1 MAIYNVRCYYNT
13 GFNAVNIPSSPD
25 VLKQFTPHTFP
36 ALEVLQDLGL
46 SEIKI
51 KATWGQ
57 AQEIDYICLYQPTT
71 VEGQVEKAV
80 YYIVTG
86 IPEMVATDVAKL
98 PVVCDY
104 YNTAGGIN
112 YIDILDGITSRVTVS
127 KDIPKTGW
135 NPTSSEDYLYGE
147 DPLLAPSGPLN
158 LVTDWQRVYSRDY
171 HSYIETTLDLVQTD
185 LTSLGKVYYESEAE
199 GETSGQT
206 VTPRVNVSELTT
218 TLIDANLGDANN
230 YINPETRIYQVDDNY
245 TGWQGDPDATARN
258 SIGAGIATARSL
270 GVEDAI
276 LNKVIIPVDAVET
289 TKMYQNWSRT
299 YKDGTT
305 KRRTDQKI
313 TYMKGVAKKVAVD
326 GSDVAGSLVDY
337 SDYGVTI
344 HNNRLL
350 YGSYTPIGMMTTA
363 GNKVELNL
371 EQVSVGDG
379 NINIRSYTD
388 PSLGGCPYY
397 MFERADISQKTI
409 GGYNEEVGVFS
420 QAVAGLT
427 WKQAPL
433 KFSETKGNLLNAIE
447 LRNSRMM
454 ADTSAANFVRS
465 NDYSKSVNALNTL
478 MSSMN
483 SVTSMNSGAMNAI
496 RDRSLSVLGMN
507 RGVAD
512 AIGGNAQ
519 GLVGSMTQGFVN
531 NVGLDVQRQNEE
543 DSYLAAK
550 GAELTRYAVTQNV
563 FVPEI
568 KFPYNSTFFR
578 DLFGEGILIYRY
590 KYSKADVKRIDKLLT
605 MYGYKVTK
613 QLEKKDFSSRKYF
626 NYIEC
631 SSLSVQAQGNY
642 NTIAV
647 SDGISKQLQVGTRLW
662 HVKPDSS
669 HYTNNPI
676 V

>member
-1 MAIYNVRCYYNT
+1 MATYNVRCYYNT

-51 KATWGQ
+51 KANWGQ
-57 AQEIDYICLYQPTT
+57 AQEIDYICLYTPTT

-86 IPEMVATDVAKL
+86 IPEMVATDVAVL

-112 YIDILDGITSRVTVS
+112 HIDILDGITSRVTVS

-135 NPTSSEDYLYGE
+135 NPTDSENYLYGE
-147 DPLLAPSGPLN
+147 DPLLAPSAPLN
-158 LVTDWQRVYSRDY
+158 LETKWDNIYSTDY
-171 HSYIETTLDLVQTD
+171 HSYIETTLDLVKTD

-199 GETSGQT
+199 GVTSGQT
-206 VTPRVNVSELTT
+206 VVPRANVSDLTT
-218 TLIDANLGDANN
+218 TLVDAKLGNISGT

-245 TGWQGDPDATARN
+245 TGWLGDPDATARA

-270 GVEDAI
+270 GIEDAI
-276 LNKVIIPVDAVET
+276 LNKVIIPEDAVET
-289 TKMYQNWSRT
+289 TKIYQNWSRT
-299 YKDGTT
+299 YKDGTS
-305 KRRTDQKI
+305 KRRTDQQI
-313 TYMKGVAKKVAVD
+313 TYMKGVAKKVALE
-326 GSDVAGSLVDY
+326 SSLTDY
-337 SDYGVTI
+337 HYDLTI

-371 EQVSVGDG
+371 EQVSVEDG
-379 NINIRSYTD
+379 KINIRSYTD

-397 MFERADISQKTI
+397 MFERADVSATTI
-409 GGYNEEVGVFS
+409 GSDEPGMFS

-433 KFSETKGNLLNAIE
+433 KFSETKGSLLNAIE

-454 ADTSAANFVRS
+454 ADTEASNFVRS

-478 MSSMN
+478 MSSVN
-483 SVTSMNSGAMNAI
+483 SVASMNSGSMNAI

-507 RGVAD
+507 RGVAG

-531 NVGLDVQRQNEE
+531 STGLDVQRQNAEE
-543 DSYLAAK
+543 SYLAAK
-550 GAELTRYAVTQNV
+550 GAELTRYAVTQSV

-578 DLFGEGILIYRY
+578 DLFGEGILLYRY
-590 KYSKADVKRIDKLLT
+590 KYSKSDVKRIDKLLT

-613 QLEKKDFSSRKYF
+613 ELEKKDFNSRKYF

-631 SSLSVQAQGNY
+631 STLSVQAKGNY

-647 SDGISKQLQVGTRLW
+647 NDGISKQLQVGTRLW

-669 HYTNNPI
+669 YYTDNPI

>member
-1 MAIYNVRCYYNT
+1 MATYNVRCYYNT

-57 AQEIDYICLYQPTT
+57 AQEIDYICLYTPTT

-158 LVTDWQRVYSRDY
+158 LVTSWERVYSTDY

-185 LTSLGKVYYESEAE
+185 LTNIGKVYYESEAE

-206 VTPRVNVSELTT
+206 ITPRVHVSELTT
-218 TLIDANLGDANN
+218 TLIDNKLSSEYGT
-230 YINPETRIYQVDDNY
+230 YINPETRIYQVDDEY
-245 TGWQGDPDATARN
+245 TGWQGDHDATARN
-258 SIGAGIATARSL
+258 SIGAGIATARAL
-270 GVEDAI
+270 GIEDAI

-299 YKDGTT
+299 YKDGTS
-305 KRRTDQKI
+305 KRRTDQQI
-313 TYMKGVAKKVAVD
+313 TYMKGVAKKV
-326 GSDVAGSLVDY
+326 SLTPNSNLSDY
-337 SDYGVTI
+337 SDYGLTI

-363 GNKVELNL
+363 GNKVELNM
-371 EQVSVGDG
+371 EQVSVGNG
-379 NINIRSYTD
+379 TINIRSYTD

-397 MFERADISQKTI
+397 MFERADMTPRTTT
-409 GGYNEEVGVFS
+409 GDDEVGMFS

-433 KFSETKGNLLNAIE
+433 KFSETRGSLLNAIE

-454 ADTSAANFVRS
+454 ADTSAANFVRG

-478 MSSMN
+478 MSSVN

-496 RDRSLSVLGMN
+496 NDRSLSVLGMN
-507 RGVAD
+507 RGVAG

-519 GLVGSMTQGFVN
+519 GLVGSLTQGFVN
-531 NVGLDVQRQNEE
+531 STGLYVQRQNAEA
-543 DSYLAAK
+543 SYLAAK
-550 GAELTRYAVTQNV
+550 GAELTQYAVTQNV

-578 DLFGEGILIYRY
+578 DLFGEGILLYRY

-613 QLEKKDFSSRKYF
+613 QLEKKDFISRKYF

-631 SSLSVQAQGNY
+631 SSLSVQARGNY

>member
-1 MAIYNVRCYYNT
+1 MATYNVRCYYNT

-51 KATWGQ
+51 KATWRQ
-57 AQEIDYICLYQPTT
+57 AQEIDYICLYTPTEI
-71 VEGQVEKAV
+71 EGQVEKAV

-158 LVTDWQRVYSRDY
+158 LVTKWERVYSTDY

-185 LTSLGKVYYESEAE
+185 LTNIGKVYYETEAE
-199 GETSGQT
+199 GVTSGQT
-206 VTPRVNVSELTT
+206 VTPRVTVSDLTT
-218 TLIDANLGDANN
+218 TLVDAKLGNTTGT
-230 YINPETRIYQVDDNY
+230 YINPETRIYRLDDETN
-245 TGWQGDPDATARN
+245 GWAGDPDATARE

-270 GVEDAI
+270 RVEDAI
-276 LNKVIIPVDAVET
+276 LNKVIIPVDAVEV
-289 TKMYQNWSRT
+289 TKEYQNWSRT

-313 TYMKGVAKKVAVD
+313 TYMKGVAKKAAVEFN
-326 GSDVAGSLVDY
+326 SDY
-337 SDYGVTI
+337 SEYGITI

-363 GNKVELNL
+363 GNKVELNM
-371 EQVSVGDG
+371 EQVSVGNG
-379 NINIRSYTD
+379 TVNIRSYTD

-397 MFERADISQKTI
+397 MFERTDISPRTTI
-409 GGYNEEVGVFS
+409 GDDEVGMFS
-420 QAVAGLT
+420 QAVSGLT

-433 KFSETKGNLLNAIE
+433 KFSETKGSLLNAIE

-465 NDYSKSVNALNTL
+465 NDYAQSVNALNTL
-478 MSSMN
+478 MSSVG

-496 RDRSLSVLGMN
+496 NDRSLSVLGMN
-507 RGVAD
+507 RGVAG

-531 NVGLDVQRQNEE
+531 DIGLDVQRQNAEA
-543 DSYLAAK
+543 SYLAAK
-550 GAELTRYAVTQNV
+550 GAELTQYAVTQNV

-578 DLFGEGILIYRY
+578 DLFGEGILLYRY

-613 QLEKKDFSSRKYF
+613 QLEKKDFTSRQYF

-631 SSLSVQAQGNY
+631 SSLSVQAKGNY

>member
-1 MAIYNVRCYYNT
+1 MATYNVRCYYNT

-57 AQEIDYICLYQPTT
+57 AQEIDYICLYTPTT

-158 LVTDWQRVYSRDY
+158 LVTIWERVYSKDY
-171 HSYIETTLDLVQTD
+171 HPYIETTLDLVQTD
-185 LTSLGKVYYESEAE
+185 LTSIGKVYYESEAE
-199 GETSGQT
+199 GENLGQT
-206 VTPRVNVSELTT
+206 VTPRVNVSDLTT
-218 TLIDANLGDANN
+218 TLIDNKLSSEYGT
-230 YINPETRIYQVDDNY
+230 YINPETRIYQVDDVY
-245 TGWQGDPDATARN
+245 TGWQGDPDATVRA
-258 SIGAGIATARSL
+258 SIGSGIATARSL

-305 KRRTDQKI
+305 KRRTDQQI
-313 TYMKGVAKKVAVD
+313 TYMKGVAKKV
-326 GSDVAGSLVDY
+326 SIPPTSNLTNY
-337 SDYGVTI
+337 SDYGLTI

-363 GNKVELNL
+363 GNKVELNA
-371 EQVSVGDG
+371 EQVSVGNG
-379 NINIRSYTD
+379 TINIRSYTD

-397 MFERADISQKTI
+397 MFERTDMSPRQTT
-409 GGYNEEVGVFS
+409 GDDDEVGMFS
-420 QAVAGLT
+420 QAVSGLT

-433 KFSETKGNLLNAIE
+433 KFSEAKGNLLNAIE
-447 LRNSRMM
+447 LRNSRMI

-465 NDYSKSVNALNTL
+465 NDYAQSVNALNTL
-478 MSSMN
+478 MSSVN

-496 RDRSLSVLGMN
+496 NDRSLSVLGMN
-507 RGVAD
+507 RGVAG

-531 NVGLDVQRQNEE
+531 DIGLDVQRQNAEA
-543 DSYLAAK
+543 SYLAAK
-550 GAELTRYAVTQNV
+550 GAELTQYAVTQNV

-578 DLFGEGILIYRY
+578 DLFGEGILLYRY

-631 SSLSVQAQGNY
+631 SSLSVQAKGNY

>member
-1 MAIYNVRCYYNT
+1 MATYNVRCYYNT

-51 KATWGQ
+51 KATWKQ
-57 AQEIDYICLYQPTT
+57 AQQIDYVCLYTPTEI
-71 VEGQVEKAV
+71 EGQVEKAV

-158 LVTDWQRVYSRDY
+158 LVTSWERVYSTDY

-185 LTSLGKVYYESEAE
+185 LTNIGKVYYESEAE
-199 GETSGQT
+199 GETLGQT

-218 TLIDANLGDANN
+218 TLVDNKLSSTTGT
-230 YINPETRIYQVDDNY
+230 YINPETRIYQVDDEY
-245 TGWQGDPDATARN
+245 TGWQGDPDATARA
-258 SIGAGIATARSL
+258 SIGSGIATARSL
-270 GVEDAI
+270 RVEDAV

-289 TKMYQNWSRT
+289 TKAYQNWSRT
-299 YKDGTT
+299 YKDGTS
-305 KRRTDQKI
+305 KRRTDQQI
-313 TYMKGVAKKVAVD
+313 TYMKGVAKKVALTPN
-326 GSDVAGSLVDY
+326 SNLSDY
-337 SDYGVTI
+337 SDYGLTI

-363 GNKVELNL
+363 GNKVELNM
-371 EQVSVGDG
+371 EQVSVGNG
-379 NINIRSYTD
+379 TINIRSYTD

-397 MFERADISQKTI
+397 MFERADMTPRTTT
-409 GGYNEEVGVFS
+409 GDDEVGMFS

-433 KFSETKGNLLNAIE
+433 KFSETRGSLLNAIE

-454 ADTSAANFVRS
+454 ADTSAANFVRN
-465 NDYSKSVNALNTL
+465 NDYAQSVNALNTL
-478 MSSMN
+478 FSSVN

-496 RDRSLSVLGMN
+496 NNGGLSVLGMN
-507 RGVAD
+507 QGVAG
-512 AIGGNAQ
+512 AIGGNAH

-531 NVGLDVQRQNEE
+531 DVGLDVQRQNAEV
-543 DSYLAAK
+543 SYLAAK
-550 GAELTRYAVTQNV
+550 GAELTQYAVTQNV

-578 DLFGEGILIYRY
+578 DLFGEGILLYRY

-631 SSLSVQAQGNY
+631 SSLSVQAKGNY

>member
-1 MAIYNVRCYYNT
+1 MATYNVRCYYNT

-25 VLKQFTPHTFP
+25 VLKEFTPHTFP

-57 AQEIDYICLYQPTT
+57 AREIDYICLYQPTK
-71 VEGQVEKAV
+71 VEGQLEEAV

-86 IPEMVATDVAKL
+86 IPEMVATDVARF

-112 YIDILDGITSRVTVS
+112 HIDILDGITSRVTVS

-158 LVTDWQRVYSRDY
+158 LVTSWERVYSTNY

-185 LTSLGKVYYESEAE
+185 LTNIGKVYYESEAE
-199 GETSGQT
+199 GETLGQT
-206 VTPRVNVSELTT
+206 VTPRVNVSDLTT
-218 TLIDANLGDANN
+218 TLIDSQLSNDAGT
-230 YINPETRIYQVDDNY
+230 YINPETRIYQVDDLY
-245 TGWQGDPDATARN
+245 TGWQGDKDARVRD

-270 GVEDAI
+270 RVEDAI

-305 KRRTDQKI
+305 KRRTDQQI
-313 TYMKGVAKKVAVD
+313 TYMRGVAKKVSVGFDVD
-326 GSDVAGSLVDY
+326 HSG
-337 SDYGVTI
+337 YGITI
-344 HNNRLL
+344 HNNRLR

-363 GNKVELNL
+363 GNKVELNM
-371 EQVSVGDG
+371 EQVSTGDG
-379 NINIRSYTD
+379 TINIRSYTD

-397 MFERADISQKTI
+397 MFERADMTPRTTT
-409 GGYNEEVGVFS
+409 GDDEVGMFS

-427 WKQAPL
+427 WKQSPL
-433 KFSETKGNLLNAIE
+433 KFSETKGSLLNSIE

-465 NDYSKSVNALNTL
+465 NDYAQSVNALNTL
-478 MSSMN
+478 MSSVG
-483 SVTSMNSGAMNAI
+483 SVTSMNSGSMDAI
-496 RDRSLSVLGMN
+496 RNRNLSVLGMN

-512 AIGGNAQ
+512 AIGGNYP

-531 NVGLDVQRQNEE
+531 DIGLDVQRQNAEA
-543 DSYLAAK
+543 SYLAAK
-550 GAELTRYAVTQNV
+550 GAELTQYAVTQNV

-578 DLFGEGILIYRY
+578 DLFGEGILLYRY

-613 QLEKKDFSSRKYF
+613 QLEKKDFTSRKYF

-631 SSLSVQAQGNY
+631 YTLSVQAKANY
-642 NTIAV
+642 NTLAV
-647 SDGISKQLQVGTRLW
+647 NDGISKQLQVGTRLW

>member
-1 MAIYNVRCYYNT
+1 MATYNVRCYYNT

-57 AQEIDYICLYQPTT
+57 AQEIDYICLYTPTT

-86 IPEMVATDVAKL
+86 IPEMVATDVAVL

-158 LVTDWQRVYSRDY
+158 LVTSWKRVYSTDY

-185 LTSLGKVYYESEAE
+185 LTNIGKVYYESEAE
-199 GETSGQT
+199 GETLGQT
-206 VTPRVNVSELTT
+206 VTPRVNVSDLTT
-218 TLIDANLGDANN
+218 TLVDNKLSSTTGT
-230 YINPETRIYQVDDNY
+230 YINPETRIYQVDDEY
-245 TGWQGDPDATARN
+245 TGWQGDPDATARA
-258 SIGAGIATARSL
+258 SIGSGIATARSL
-270 GVEDAI
+270 RVEDAV

-289 TKMYQNWSRT
+289 TKAYQNWSRT
-299 YKDGTT
+299 YKDGTS
-305 KRRTDQKI
+305 KRRTDQQI
-313 TYMKGVAKKVAVD
+313 TYMKGVAKKVALTPN
-326 GSDVAGSLVDY
+326 SNLSDY
-337 SDYGVTI
+337 SDYGITI

-371 EQVSVGDG
+371 EQVSVGNG

-397 MFERADISQKTI
+397 MFERADMTPRTTT
-409 GGYNEEVGVFS
+409 GDDEVGMFS

-433 KFSETKGNLLNAIE
+433 KFSETKGSLLNAIE

-454 ADTSAANFVRS
+454 ADTSAANFVRG

-478 MSSMN
+478 MSSVN

-496 RDRSLSVLGMN
+496 NDRSLSVLGMN
-507 RGVAD
+507 RGVASS
-512 AIGGNAQ
+512 IGGNAQ
-519 GLVGSMTQGFVN
+519 GLVGSLTQGFVN
-531 NVGLDVQRQNEE
+531 STGLDVQRQNAEA
-543 DSYLAAK
+543 SYLAAK
-550 GAELTRYAVTQNV
+550 GAELTQYAVTQNV

-578 DLFGEGILIYRY
+578 DLFGEGILLYRY

-613 QLEKKDFSSRKYF
+613 ALEKKDFTSRQYF

-631 SSLSVQAQGNY
+631 STLSVQAKGNY

-647 SDGISKQLQVGTRLW
+647 NDGISKQLQVGTRLW

>member
-1 MAIYNVRCYYNT
+1 MATYNVRCYYNT

-57 AQEIDYICLYQPTT
+57 AQEIDYICLYTPTT
-71 VEGQVEKAV
+71 VENQVEKAV

-135 NPTSSEDYLYGE
+135 NPTSSEDELYGE

-158 LVTDWQRVYSRDY
+158 LVTDWKRIYSTDY
-171 HSYIETTLDLVQTD
+171 HSYIETTLDLIQTD
-185 LTSLGKVYYESEAE
+185 LTSIGKVYYESEAE
-199 GETSGQT
+199 GVTSGQT
-206 VTPRVNVSELTT
+206 ITPRVNVSDLTT
-218 TLIDANLGDANN
+218 TLVDAKLGNIAGT
-230 YINPETRIYQVDDNY
+230 YINPETRIYRLDDEY
-245 TGWQGDPDATARN
+245 TGWQGDPDATARA
-258 SIGAGIATARSL
+258 SIGAGIATARAL

-289 TKMYQNWSRT
+289 TKTYQNWSRT

-313 TYMKGVAKKVAVD
+313 TYMKGVAKKVALE
-326 GSDVAGSLVDY
+326 SYMNDY
-337 SDYGVTI
+337 SGYGITI

-363 GNKVELNL
+363 GNKVELNM

-379 NINIRSYTD
+379 TINIRSYTD

-397 MFERADISQKTI
+397 MFERADISPNTI
-409 GGYNEEVGVFS
+409 QGDGEVGMFS

-465 NDYSKSVNALNTL
+465 NDYAQSVNALNTL
-478 MSSMN
+478 MSSVN
-483 SVTSMNSGAMNAI
+483 SVASMNSGSMNAI

-531 NVGLDVQRQNEE
+531 DIGLDVQRQNAEA
-543 DSYLAAK
+543 SYLAAK
-550 GAELTRYAVTQNV
+550 GAELTQYAVTQNV

-578 DLFGEGILIYRY
+578 DLFGEGILLYRY
-590 KYSKADVKRIDKLLT
+590 MYSKSDVKRIDKLLT
-605 MYGYKVTK
+605 MYGYKVTRE
-613 QLEKKDFSSRKYF
+613 LEKKDFTSRKYF

-631 SSLSVQAQGNY
+631 SSLSVQAKGNY

-647 SDGISKQLQVGTRLW
+647 NDGISKQLQVGTRLW

>member
-1 MAIYNVRCYYNT
+1 MATYNVRCYYNT

-57 AQEIDYICLYQPTT
+57 AQEIDYICLYTPTT

-127 KDIPKTGW
+127 KDVPKTGW

-158 LVTDWQRVYSRDY
+158 LATKWERVYSTDY

-185 LTSLGKVYYESEAE
+185 LTNIGKVYYESEAE
-199 GETSGQT
+199 GETLGQT
-206 VTPRVNVSELTT
+206 VTPRVTVSDLTT
-218 TLIDANLGDANN
+218 TLVDAKLGNTAGT
-230 YINPETRIYQVDDNY
+230 YINPETRIYQVDDEY
-245 TGWQGDPDATARN
+245 TGWVGDPDATARN

-270 GVEDAI
+270 RVEDAV
-276 LNKVIIPVDAVET
+276 LNKVIIPVDAVEV
-289 TKMYQNWSRT
+289 TKAYQNWSRT
-299 YKDGTT
+299 YKDGTS
-305 KRRTDQKI
+305 KRRTDQQI
-313 TYMKGVAKKVAVD
+313 TYMKGVAKKVAVEFN
-326 GSDVAGSLVDY
+326 SDY
-337 SDYGVTI
+337 SEYGLTV

-363 GNKVELNL
+363 GNKVELNM
-371 EQVSVGDG
+371 EQVSVGNG
-379 NINIRSYTD
+379 TVNIRSYTD

-397 MFERADISQKTI
+397 MFERTDISPRTTI
-409 GGYNEEVGVFS
+409 GDDEVGMFS
-420 QAVAGLT
+420 QAVSGLT

-433 KFSETKGNLLNAIE
+433 KFSETKGSLLNAIE
-447 LRNSRMM
+447 LRNSRMI

-465 NDYSKSVNALNTL
+465 NDYAQSVNALNTL
-478 MSSMN
+478 MSSVN

-496 RDRSLSVLGMN
+496 NDRSLSVLGMN
-507 RGVAD
+507 RGVASS
-512 AIGGNAQ
+512 IGENYG
-519 GLVGSMTQGFVN
+519 GVVGSLTQGFVN
-531 NVGLDVQRQNEE
+531 DIGLDVQRQNAEA
-543 DSYLAAK
+543 SYLAAK
-550 GAELTRYAVTQNV
+550 GAELTQYAVTQNV

-578 DLFGEGILIYRY
+578 DLFGEGILLYRY

-613 QLEKKDFSSRKYF
+613 ALEKKDFTSRKYF

-631 SSLSVQAQGNY
+631 STLSVQAKGDY

-647 SDGISKQLQVGTRLW
+647 NDGISKQLQVGTRLW

>member
-1 MAIYNVRCYYNT
+1 M
-13 GFNAVNIPSSPD
+13 
-25 VLKQFTPHTFP
+25 
-36 ALEVLQDLGL
+36 
-46 SEIKI
+46 
-51 KATWGQ
+51 
-57 AQEIDYICLYQPTT
+57 
-71 VEGQVEKAV
+71 
-80 YYIVTG
+80 
-86 IPEMVATDVAKL
+86 
-98 PVVCDY
+98 
-104 YNTAGGIN
+104 
-112 YIDILDGITSRVTVS
+112 
-127 KDIPKTGW
+127 
-135 NPTSSEDYLYGE
+135 
-147 DPLLAPSGPLN
+147 LAPSGPLN
-158 LVTDWQRVYSRDY
+158 LVTSWERVYSTDY

-185 LTSLGKVYYESEAE
+185 LTNIGTVYYESEAE
-199 GETSGQT
+199 GETLGQT
-206 VTPRVNVSELTT
+206 VTPRVNVSDLTT
-218 TLIDANLGDANN
+218 TLVDNKLSSTTGT
-230 YINPETRIYQVDDNY
+230 YINPETRIYQVDDEY
-245 TGWQGDPDATARN
+245 TGWQGDPDATARA

-270 GVEDAI
+270 RVEDAV

-299 YKDGTT
+299 YKDGTS
-305 KRRTDQKI
+305 KRRTDQQI
-313 TYMKGVAKKVAVD
+313 TYMKGVAKKV
-326 GSDVAGSLVDY
+326 SLTPNSNLSDY
-337 SDYGVTI
+337 SDYGLTI

-363 GNKVELNL
+363 GNKVELNV
-371 EQVSVGDG
+371 EQVSVGNG
-379 NINIRSYTD
+379 TINIRSYTD

-397 MFERADISQKTI
+397 MFERADMTPRTTT
-409 GGYNEEVGVFS
+409 GDDEVGMFS

-433 KFSETKGNLLNAIE
+433 KFSETRGSLLNAIE

-454 ADTSAANFVRS
+454 ADTSAANFVRG

-478 MSSMN
+478 FSSVN

-496 RDRSLSVLGMN
+496 NNGGLSVLGMN
-507 RGVAD
+507 QGVAG
-512 AIGGNAQ
+512 AIGGNAH

-531 NVGLDVQRQNEE
+531 STGLDVQRQNAEA
-543 DSYLAAK
+543 SYLAAK
-550 GAELTRYAVTQNV
+550 GAELTQYAVTQNV

-578 DLFGEGILIYRY
+578 DLFGEGILLYRY

-613 QLEKKDFSSRKYF
+613 QLEKKDFISRKYF

-631 SSLSVQAQGNY
+631 SSLSVQARGNY

>member
-1 MAIYNVRCYYNT
+1 MATYNVRCYYNT

-57 AQEIDYICLYQPTT
+57 AQQIDYVCLYTPTS

-86 IPEMVATDVAKL
+86 IPEMVATDVAVL

-135 NPTSSEDYLYGE
+135 NPTSSEDYLYGD

-158 LVTDWQRVYSRDY
+158 LVTSWERVYSTDY

-185 LTSLGKVYYESEAE
+185 LTSIGKVYYESEAE

-206 VTPRVNVSELTT
+206 ITPRVNVSDLTT
-218 TLIDANLGDANN
+218 TLVDNKLGNISGT

-245 TGWQGDPDATARN
+245 SGWQGDPEATARA
-258 SIGAGIATARSL
+258 SIGSGIATARSL
-270 GVEDAI
+270 RVEDAV
-276 LNKVIIPVDAVET
+276 LNKVIIPEDAVET
-289 TKMYQNWSRT
+289 TKVYQNWSRT
-299 YKDGTT
+299 YKDGTS
-305 KRRTDQKI
+305 KRRTDQQI
-313 TYMKGVAKKVAVD
+313 TYMKGVAKKV
-326 GSDVAGSLVDY
+326 SLTPNSNLTDY
-337 SDYGVTI
+337 SDYGLTI

-363 GNKVELNL
+363 GNKVELNM

-379 NINIRSYTD
+379 TVNIRSYTD

-397 MFERADISQKTI
+397 MFERTDISPRTTT
-409 GGYNEEVGVFS
+409 GDDEVGMFS

-433 KFSETKGNLLNAIE
+433 KFSETKGSLLNAIE

-454 ADTSAANFVRS
+454 ADTSAANFVRN

-478 MSSMN
+478 FSSVN

-496 RDRSLSVLGMN
+496 NDRSLSVLGMN
-507 RGVAD
+507 QGVAG
-512 AIGGNAQ
+512 AIGGNAH
-519 GLVGSMTQGFVN
+519 GLVGSLTQGFVN
-531 NVGLDVQRQNEE
+531 STGLDVQRQNAEE
-543 DSYLAAK
+543 SYLAAK
-550 GAELTRYAVTQNV
+550 GAELTQYAVTQNV

-578 DLFGEGILIYRY
+578 DLFGEGILLYRY

-631 SSLSVQAQGNY
+631 SSLSVQAKGNY

>member
-1 MAIYNVRCYYNT
+1 MATYNVRCYYNT

-46 SEIKI
+46 SEIRI
-51 KATWGQ
+51 KATWAQ
-57 AQEIDYICLYQPTT
+57 AQQIDYVCLYTPTEI
-71 VEGQVEKAV
+71 EGQVEKAV

-147 DPLLAPSGPLN
+147 DPLLAPSGQLN
-158 LVTDWQRVYSRDY
+158 LVTKWANIYSTDY

-185 LTSLGKVYYESEAE
+185 LTNIGKVYYESEAE
-199 GETSGQT
+199 GETLGQT
-206 VTPRVNVSELTT
+206 VTPRVNVSDLTT
-218 TLIDANLGDANN
+218 TLVDAKLGSTTGT
-230 YINPETRIYQVDDNY
+230 YINPETRIYQVDDAYN
-245 TGWQGDPDATARN
+245 GWAGDPDATARE

-270 GVEDAI
+270 RVEDAV
-276 LNKVIIPVDAVET
+276 LNKVIIPVDAVEV
-289 TKMYQNWSRT
+289 TKTYQNWSRT

-313 TYMKGVAKKVAVD
+313 TYMKGVAKKVSVNANSLSE
-326 GSDVAGSLVDY
+326 GKTWSLVDY
-337 SDYGVTI
+337 SDYGLTI

-363 GNKVELNL
+363 GNKVELNI
-371 EQVSVGDG
+371 EQVSVGDDTV
-379 NINIRSYTD
+379 NIRSYTD

-397 MFERADISQKTI
+397 LFERADMRPRTTS
-409 GGYNEEVGVFS
+409 GDEEVGMFS

-433 KFSETKGNLLNAIE
+433 KFSETKGSLLNAIE
-447 LRNSRMM
+447 LKNSRMI
-454 ADTSAANFVRS
+454 ADTAANNFVRS
-465 NDYSKSVNALNTL
+465 NDYSQTVNAFNTLTSSVN
-478 MSSMN
+478 
-483 SVTSMNSGAMNAI
+483 SVIAMNQGGG
-496 RDRSLSVLGMN
+496 LQ
-507 RGVAD
+507 GV
-512 AIGGNAQ
+512 
-519 GLVGSMTQGFVN
+519 VGSLTQGMIN
-531 NVGLDVQRQNEE
+531 DVGLDVQRQNAE

-550 GAELTRYAVTQNV
+550 EAELSKYAVTQNV

-568 KFPYNSTFFR
+568 KFPYNSTFLR
-578 DLFGEGILIYRY
+578 DLFGEGILLYRY

-613 QLEKKDFSSRKYF
+613 ELEKKDFTSRKYF

-631 SSLSVQAQGNY
+631 SSLSVQAKGNY

-647 SDGISKQLQVGTRLW
+647 ADGISKQLQVGTRLW

>member
-1 MAIYNVRCYYNT
+1 MATYNVRCYYNT

-57 AQEIDYICLYQPTT
+57 AQEIDYICLYTPTT

-127 KDIPKTGW
+127 KDVPKSGW
-135 NPTSSEDYLYGE
+135 NPTDSENYLYQE
-147 DPLLAPSGPLN
+147 DPLLAPSGQLN
-158 LVTDWQRVYSRDY
+158 LVTKWANIYSTDY
-171 HSYIETTLDLVQTD
+171 HSYIETTLDLIQTD
-185 LTSLGKVYYESEAE
+185 LTSIGKVYYETEAE
-199 GETSGQT
+199 GVTSGQT
-206 VTPRVNVSELTT
+206 IVPRVNVSELTT
-218 TLIDANLGDANN
+218 TLVDKKLSQSVGGT
-230 YINPETRIYQVDDNY
+230 YINPETRIYQLDDATN
-245 TGWQGDPDATARN
+245 GWAGDTDATAGA

-270 GVEDAI
+270 GIEDAV
-276 LNKVIIPVDAVET
+276 LNKVIIPVDAVEV
-289 TKMYQNWSRT
+289 TKEYQNWSRT

-313 TYMKGVAKKVAVD
+313 THMKGVAKKA
-326 GSDVAGSLVDY
+326 ALEFLTDY
-337 SDYGVTI
+337 SDYVITI

-363 GNKVELNL
+363 GNKVELNM

-379 NINIRSYTD
+379 TVNIRSYTD

-397 MFERADISQKTI
+397 MFERTDISPRTTV
-409 GGYNEEVGVFS
+409 GDDEVGMFS
-420 QAVAGLT
+420 QAVSGLT

-465 NDYSKSVNALNTL
+465 NDYSQTVNAFNTLTSSVN
-478 MSSMN
+478 
-483 SVTSMNSGAMNAI
+483 SVIAMNQGGG
-496 RDRSLSVLGMN
+496 LQ
-507 RGVAD
+507 GV
-512 AIGGNAQ
+512 
-519 GLVGSMTQGFVN
+519 VGSLTQGMIN
-531 NVGLDVQRQNEE
+531 DVGLDIQRQNAE

-550 GAELTRYAVTQNV
+550 EAELTKYAVTQNV

-568 KFPYNSTFFR
+568 KFPYNSTFLR
-578 DLFGEGILIYRY
+578 DLFGEGILLYRY

-613 QLEKKDFSSRKYF
+613 ELEKKDFTSRQYF

-631 SSLSVQAQGNY
+631 SSLSVKARGNY

-647 SDGISKQLQVGTRLW
+647 ADGISKQLQVGTRLW

>member
-1 MAIYNVRCYYNT
+1 MATYNVRCYYNT

-57 AQEIDYICLYQPTT
+57 AQEIDYICLYTPTT
-71 VEGQVEKAV
+71 VEGQLEEAV

-86 IPEMVATDVAKL
+86 IPEMVATDVAVL

-127 KDIPKTGW
+127 KDVPESGW
-135 NPTSSEDYLYGE
+135 NPTDTDDCIYGE
-147 DPLLAPSGPLN
+147 DPLLAPNDQLN
-158 LVTDWQRVYSRDY
+158 LVTKWANIYSTDY
-171 HSYIETTLDLVQTD
+171 HSYIETTLDLIQTD
-185 LTSLGKVYYESEAE
+185 LTSIGKVYYETEAE
-199 GETSGQT
+199 GENTGQT
-206 VTPRVNVSELTT
+206 ITPKVNVSELTT
-218 TLIDANLGDANN
+218 TLVDKKLSNAVGGT
-230 YINPETRIYQVDDNY
+230 YINPETRIYQVDDEYN
-245 TGWQGDPDATARN
+245 GWAGDPDATARA

-270 GVEDAI
+270 RVEDSI
-276 LNKVIIPVDAVET
+276 INKVIIPVDAVEV
-289 TKMYQNWSRT
+289 TKEYQNWSRT

-313 TYMKGVAKKVAVD
+313 THMKGVAKKAAVNAKVSSE
-326 GSDVAGSLVDY
+326 GTAWSLVDY
-337 SDYGVTI
+337 SDYGLTI
-344 HNNRLL
+344 HNKRLL
-350 YGSYTPIGMMTTA
+350 YGRYTPIGMMTTA
-363 GNKVELNL
+363 GNKVELNI
-371 EQVSVGDG
+371 EQVSVGD
-379 NINIRSYTD
+379 NTVNIRSYTD

-397 MFERADISQKTI
+397 MFERADMRPRTTV
-409 GGYNEEVGVFS
+409 GDDEVGMFS
-420 QAVAGLT
+420 QSVAGLT

-433 KFSETKGNLLNAIE
+433 KFSETKGSLLNAIE
-447 LRNSRMM
+447 LKNSRMI
-454 ADTSAANFVRS
+454 ADTAANNFVRS
-465 NDYSKSVNALNTL
+465 NDYSQTVNAFNTLTSSVN
-478 MSSMN
+478 
-483 SVTSMNSGAMNAI
+483 SVIAMNQGGG
-496 RDRSLSVLGMN
+496 LQ
-507 RGVAD
+507 GV
-512 AIGGNAQ
+512 
-519 GLVGSMTQGFVN
+519 VGSLTQGMIN
-531 NVGLDVQRQNEE
+531 DVGLDVQRQNAE

-550 GAELTRYAVTQNV
+550 ESELSKYAVTQNV

-568 KFPYNSTFFR
+568 KFPYNSTFLR
-578 DLFGEGILIYRY
+578 DLFGEGILLYRY
-590 KYSKADVKRIDKLLT
+590 KYSKSDVKRIDKLLT

-613 QLEKKDFSSRKYF
+613 EIKKSDFTSRKYF

-631 SSLSVQAQGNY
+631 TSISVKARGNY

-647 SDGISKQLQVGTRLW
+647 ADGISKQLQVGVRLW